1 MNEQNDILLTNQQLL
16 DIQTR
21 IYEIRGVRVM
31 LDFDLAELY
40 HVETRVLNQA
50 VKRNLARF
58 PEDFMFQLAEHE
70 WVAISSQIV
79 MTSRS
84 KRPKTA
90 LPYAFTE
97 HGLVM
102 LASILHSEIAINVS
116 VTITRAFIAMRNK
129 IVALSNA
136 EKQIEILSERITNL
150 DLYLENV
157 LHDQNDINED
167 TAMQLE
173 LINQSLAELRAK
185 PKEPPRR
192 PIGFGAKY

>member
-102 LASILHSEIAINVS
+102 LASILHSEIAINTRTQSPLPNVS
-116 VTITRAFIAMRNK
+116 GVTLKNNGNIKDIYFFVTDNGNTIWPSYQPYMRK
-129 IVALSNA
+129 KSFW
-136 EKQIEILSERITNL
+136 NL
-150 DLYLENV
+150 HYGL
-157 LHDQNDINED
+157 
-167 TAMQLE
+167 
-173 LINQSLAELRAK
+173 K
-185 PKEPPRR
+185 K
-192 PIGFGAKY
+192 

>member
-1 MNEQNDILLTNQQLL
+1 MSEQNEIVLSPRQLL
-16 DIQTR
+16 DIQSR
-21 IYEIRGVRVM
+21 IYEIRGIRVM

-58 PEDFMFQLAEHE
+58 PEDFMFQLTENE
-70 WVAISSQIV
+70 WVSILSQNV
-79 MTSRS
+79 MTSIN
-84 KRPKTA
+84 KRPKSA

-102 LASILHSEIAINVS
+102 LASILHSDVAINVS
-116 VTITRAFIAMRNK
+116 VTITRAFIAIRNK
-129 IVALSNA
+129 FVALSST
-136 EKQIEILSERITNL
+136 EKQIELLSERITNL
-150 DLYLENV
+150 NLYIENV

-173 LINQSLAELRAK
+173 LINQTLAELRAK
-185 PKEPPRR
+185 PQEKSHR
-192 PIGFGAKY
+192 PIGFDV